1 MQRLWLIICFKT
13 KVLLVTLLTEDDFI
27 VVTDSDLGILKSAT
41 KKAKQTLVGLKL
53 AHKISIDK
61 FY

>member
-1 MQRLWLIICFKT
+1 M
-13 KVLLVTLLTEDDFI
+13 TLLTEDDFI

-41 KKAKQTLVGLKL
+41 KEAKQTLVRLKL